1 MKLLLVLFLSMS
13 ISCAQDV
20 PAPQDPQNPD
30 VGQGQGQGQG
40 QQEPQIKDMNVP
52 ATEIAPSAVPTLY
65 DDGDLDFML
74 IALDRQLQAFK
85 RMPLK
90 GNLNISGKTYPMTVL
105 QESVELFKTQVL
117 DLKSCLSSNDP
128 LLCRQQ
134 FDQNLKQTFR
144 WYRPV
149 VANNSKAH
157 FTGYYSPTFHGTKER
172 TATHKYGV
180 YAKPSDETLRLM
192 TRNQILF
199 DEKLEGHNLELFYL
213 DDPFELYLLH
223 IEGGGVV
230 DYYENGVK
238 KQAYLSYDGTNSQS
252 FRFIGPYMKSK
263 GYIKDLSI
271 ASQRKFM
278 QNNPSKWQEIYD
290 QCPNFIYFKITKSE
304 PLGMENIPL
313 TPGRSKAQD
322 RSIFWRKGML
332 GFVVAKKPVMPLTD
346 KKVEDKSIPKVPLT
360 RFFVDQDTGGAIR
373 GEARADLYWGYGDE
387 AQFLA
392 ENLNEQGDLYF
403 MIKK

>member
-1 MKLLLVLFLSMS
+1 MKLLAAFLFYHTLLWANE
-13 ISCAQDV
+13 I
-20 PAPQDPQNPD
+20 P
-30 VGQGQGQGQG
+30 QG
-40 QQEPQIKDMNVP
+40 QQEPMPKDMTIPAIEIPASQVP
-52 ATEIAPSAVPTLY
+52 ALY
-65 DDGDLDFML
+65 DDGDIDLMVT
-74 IALDRQLQAFK
+74 ALDRQLQAFK
-85 RMPLK
+85 RNPLT
-90 GNLNISGKTYPMTVL
+90 GNLNIGGKSFSMKVL
-105 QESVELFKTQVL
+105 EESILLFKTQVTG
-117 DLKSCLSSNDP
+117 LKSCLQTNDP
-128 LLCRQQ
+128 LMCRQQ

-144 WYRPV
+144 WYRPN
-149 VANNSKAH
+149 VANNTKAH
-157 FTGYYSPTFHGTKER
+157 FTGYYSPTFHATKER
-172 TATHKYGV
+172 TSTHHYGV
-180 YAKPSDETLRLM
+180 YTKPRDESLRTM

-199 DEKLEGHNLELFYL
+199 DDKLEGYGLELFYL

-230 DYYENGVK
+230 EYFENGVK
-238 KQAYLSYDGTNSQS
+238 KEAYLSFDGTNSQS

-271 ASQRKFM
+271 QSQRKFM
-278 QNNPSKWQEIYD
+278 QNNPQKWQEIYD
-290 QCPNFIYFKITKSE
+290 QCPNFIYFKITKTE

-322 RSIFWRKGML
+322 RSIFWRKGIL
-332 GFVVAKKPVMPLTD
+332 GFVVAERPVMPKN
-346 KKVEDKSIPKVPLT
+346 KKDQNSSSMPKIPLT